1 MTSRTLFN
9 NAQTHTDSYYANS
22 IDEAPNFPV
31 LRDNIDVEVCV
42 VGGGFAGLS
51 TAIEL
56 AEAGKKVALIE
67 GVKVAWGASGRN
79 GGQIIGGWN
88 IGYDSLASQLG
99 TDSAKM
105 FARMAEEAKNIIYE
119 RAARYQIECDIKKGF
134 FLAAIKPAHMDYI
147 EQQAEILDKWTYSQ
161 MDKPHK
167 HHLVSAQDVGQ
178 YLQTDRYIGGHYNE
192 GNGHLHPL
200 KFALGEARAA
210 RDLGVEIYE
219 HSKVIRVDHGD
230 RPMVHTAEGSV
241 IADKVVLCG
250 NCYLENV
257 APKLKTKIMP
267 AGTYI
272 IATEVL
278 SPEVASTLI
287 PKDMATC
294 DVRNI
299 LDYFRLSADKRLLF
313 GGKTTYTGQD
323 PRDIARTMRRDM
335 LKVFPQLKHV
345 KIDYAWGGYID
356 LAVNRMPHVGELHE
370 NVLYTQGFSGFGVA
384 PTQIAGRVLAEKILG
399 KSERYSVWNELNH
412 FTFPGGTL
420 LRKPGFL
427 LGSSY
432 YYLRDFLGR

>member
-9 NAQTHTDSYYANS
+9 NAQGHTDSYYAAS
-22 IDEAPNFPV
+22 AGSAPNFPV
-31 LRDNIDVEVCV
+31 LQDNLDVEVCV

-51 TAIEL
+51 TALEL
-56 AEAGKKVALIE
+56 AEQGKTVALVE

-88 IGYDSLASQLG
+88 IGYDALASQLG
-99 TDSAKM
+99 TDSAFM
-105 FARMAEEAKNIIYE
+105 FARMAEEAKEIIYDRAE
-119 RAARYQIECDIKKGF
+119 RYNIQCDIKKGY
-134 FLAAIKPAHMDYI
+134 FLAAIKRSHLDYI
-147 EQQAEILDKWTYSQ
+147 EEHAATLDKWTNSQ
-161 MDKPHK
+161 LAKPHK
-167 HHLVSAQDVGQ
+167 HHLVSRQNMGD
-178 YLQTDRYIGGHYNE
+178 YLQTDRYIGGHYDE

-210 RDLGVEIYE
+210 AKLGVKIYE
-219 HSKVIRVDHGD
+219 HSKVIRID
-230 RPMVHTAEGSV
+230 RNERPVVHTAEGS
-241 IADKVVLCG
+241 ITADKLVLCG
-250 NCYLENV
+250 NCYLEDV
-257 APKLKTKIMP
+257 APKLKSKIMP

-272 IATEVL
+272 IATEPL
-278 SPEVASTLI
+278 SEELARQLV

-299 LDYFRLSADKRLLF
+299 LDYFRISADNRLLF
-313 GGKTTYTGQD
+313 GGKTTYTGAD
-323 PRDIARTMRRDM
+323 PKDISRTMRRDM
-335 LKVFPQLKHV
+335 LKVFPQLASA

-384 PTQIAGRVLAEKILG
+384 PTQIAGRVLAEKVLG
-399 KSERYSVWNELNH
+399 NTERYDVWNNINH

-432 YYLRDFLGR
+432 YYLKDFLGR